1 MDDIKSCVVPLR
13 RLECYLGNCITIKL
27 EKTPQPSKEE
37 REQLRKSWPE
47 TPRGAGG
54 RAKRPRGVVSS
65 LHLAAGPAPGR
76 PPAPEA
82 PFWERKPSRRAPG
95 KRRRGGTTA
104 ALPPGL
110 TLWFWRQTFKPC
122 MGAQIHPVDGNA
134 RQRGPSSEQ
143 GAGEAPPTG
152 PRRPGPRSRRGGS
165 LQGGALRI
173 PAASPAG
180 ALGGFCIAR
189 GPARLGPRR
198 RAPRPAPWARG
209 PGSAACPAP
218 FESTTQRRVRE
229 ALSRTNQTRHNL
241 FNCKQRKPPF

>member
-82 PFWERKPSRRAPG
+82 PFWERKPSTRAPG

-110 TLWFWRQTFKPC
+110 TLWFWRQTFKPW

-143 GAGEAPPTG
+143 GAGEAPPPIG
-152 PRRPGPRSRRGGS
+152 PRRPGPQSRKGGVSAGRSAEDSSSFPCGSPGRLLHCPGPCSPGAEEEGPQTGS
-165 LQGGALRI
+165 LGQGARQRGLPRTLRV
-173 PAASPAG
+173 P
-180 ALGGFCIAR
+180 
-189 GPARLGPRR
+189 PRR
-198 RAPRPAPWARG
+198 DVCGR
-209 PGSAACPAP
+209 
-218 FESTTQRRVRE
+218 
-229 ALSRTNQTRHNL
+229 L
-241 FNCKQRKPPF
+241 